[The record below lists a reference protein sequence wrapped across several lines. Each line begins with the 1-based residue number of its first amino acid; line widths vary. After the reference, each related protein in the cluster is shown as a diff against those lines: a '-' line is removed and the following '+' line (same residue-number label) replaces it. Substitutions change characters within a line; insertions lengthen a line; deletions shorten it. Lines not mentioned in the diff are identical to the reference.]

1 MNRELQESLSDS
13 VASLTDWKPLVPG
26 GANYRTAELVT
37 VSPQRVEYRP
47 TFNEKLF
54 SILCLVVGVGCVVGG
69 AFMQIQSDD
78 LSIPGLFLIPLGIF
92 LLVACIV
99 QLRSASASCVFDL
112 DAGLFC
118 RGKVA
123 AKDQGDRCISLQRV
137 YAIQLLREKIRY
149 PQSKYSTYELNLVLD
164 DASRRNVVD
173 HGDIKRLRKEADLLS
188 KLLGVPL
195 WDATPLKP

>member
-13 VASLTDWKPLVPG
+13 VASLIDWEPLVPG

-54 SILCLVVGVGCVVGG
+54 LILCLVVGVGCVAGG
-69 AFMQIQSDD
+69 AFMQIQSDN
-78 LSIPGLFLIPLGIF
+78 LSIPGLFLIPFGIF
-92 LLVACIV
+92 LFVAGIV

-112 DAGLFC
+112 DTGLFC
-118 RGKVA
+118 RGKLA
-123 AKDQGDRCISLQRV
+123 AQDQGDRCISLQQV
-137 YAIQLLREKIRY
+137 YAIQLLREKIRN
-149 PQSKYSTYELNLVLD
+149 PQSKYSTYELNLVLH

-173 HGDIKRLRKEADLLS
+173 HGDIERLRREADFLS
-188 KLLGVPL
+188 KFLGVPL
-195 WDATPLKP
+195 WDATALKP